1 MNDASARQKLLIVE
15 RKLVHNRGH
24 HHTQIAALRRY
35 FPHHET
41 IIVAGEAYDGFLGA
55 AAGKLTNR
63 SIKLAK
69 LRSRLLYGNAFE
81 QMAAV
86 FGVLKAKHSLK
97 LPRSAFGKQL
107 ADICRSLSVGAN
119 DLIVIPTADLD
130 TLESA
135 VELSTVLADETPRI
149 CLRFLNSELGDRNE
163 KVRSRRLSAILAKL
177 PANVFLFSE
186 TEELAA
192 YFQASFGMPVE
203 GGFYLPC
210 SMPVA
215 IPARYKTDD
224 SGSFRVGIFGEP
236 RPEKGSARI
245 ADIVAA
251 VAELAE
257 SGPVGALDF
266 AIQGSMADFSEG
278 GVYGGLQNFNGGG
291 RNITVSPQGNRISP
305 QEFEQLFQS
314 TDAILLPYE
323 AAIYGLQGSGVV
335 QDAVAAYK
343 PIIYAQG
350 MSMKAFLSFG
360 NALPATTNQ
369 DFAAAILRIA
379 ADPSGFQP
387 GTERAAGYFQ
397 DVLLNNP
404 ILRVLDT
411 PMHDR

>member
-1 MNDASARQKLLIVE
+1 MSDASARQKLLIVE

-35 FPHHET
+35 FPDHET

-55 AAGKLTNR
+55 AAAKLTNR

-81 QMAAV
+81 QIAAV
-86 FGVLKAKHSLK
+86 LGVLKAKHSLK
-97 LPRSAFGKQL
+97 LPPSAFGKQL
-107 ADICRSLSVGAN
+107 TDICRSLDLGAN

-130 TLESA
+130 TLESV
-135 VELSTVLADETPRI
+135 VELSAVLADETPRI

-163 KVRSRRLSAILAKL
+163 KIRSRRLSAILAKL
-177 PANVFLFSE
+177 PASVFLFSE

-192 YFQASFGMPVE
+192 YFQASFRMPVE
-203 GGFYLPC
+203 GGLYLPC
-210 SMPVA
+210 SMPLA
-215 IPARYKTDD
+215 APPGYKTGKN
-224 SGSFRVGIFGEP
+224 GSFRVGIFGEP

-251 VAELAE
+251 VAEVAQ
-257 SGPVGALDF
+257 SGSVGTIDF

-291 RNITVSPQGNRISP
+291 RNVTVSPHGNRISP

-323 AAIYGLQGSGVV
+323 AATYGLQGSGVV

-360 NALPATTNQ
+360 NALPAKTNQ
-369 DFAAAILRIA
+369 DFAEVILRIA
-379 ADPSGFQP
+379 ADPSRFQR
-387 GTERAAGYFQ
+387 GTERAAAYFQ
-397 DVLLNNP
+397 DVLANSPLVR
-404 ILRVLDT
+404 ILES
-411 PMHDR
+411 

>member
-1 MNDASARQKLLIVE
+1 MIVE

-24 HHTQIAALRRY
+24 HHTQITALRRY

-41 IIVAGEAYDGFLGA
+41 IIVAGEGYDGFLGA
-55 AAGKLTNR
+55 AAAKLANR

-69 LRSRLLYGNAFE
+69 LRSRLFYGNPFE
-81 QMAAV
+81 QMASV
-86 FGVLKAKHSLK
+86 FGVVKTRHPLT
-97 LPRSAFGKQL
+97 LPCSAFGKQL
-107 ADICRSLSVGAN
+107 ADICRSLRVGAN

-163 KVRSRRLSAILAKL
+163 KIRSRRLNAILAKL

-192 YFQASFGMPVE
+192 YFQASFGMSVE

-215 IPARYKTDD
+215 VAPRYKTDD

-251 VAELAE
+251 VADLAE
-257 SGPVGALDF
+257 SGSVGTIDF
-266 AIQGSMADFSEG
+266 AIQGSIADFSEG

-305 QEFEQLFQS
+305 QEFERLFQS

-323 AAIYGLQGSGVV
+323 AGIYGLQGSGVV

-343 PIIYAQG
+343 PIIHAQG

-369 DFAAAILRIA
+369 DFAEAIYRIA
-379 ADPSGFQP
+379 ADPSRFQP
-387 GTERAAGYFQ
+387 GTERAAAYFQ
-397 DVLLNNP
+397 DVLANSPLFR
-404 ILRVLDT
+404 ILES
-411 PMHDR
+411 

>member
-1 MNDASARQKLLIVE
+1 MSDPSARQKLLIVE

-35 FPHHET
+35 FPHHER

-81 QMAAV
+81 QMAAL

-97 LPRSAFGKQL
+97 LPCSAFGNQL
-107 ADICRSLSVGAN
+107 AEICRSLGVGAD

-135 VELSTVLADETPRI
+135 VELCSVLANETPRI

-163 KVRSRRLSAILAKL
+163 KIRSRRLSAILAKL
-177 PANVFLFSE
+177 PAKVSLFSE

-192 YFQASFGMPVE
+192 YFQASFGMPVD

-215 IPARYKTDD
+215 VPPPYKTDD

-236 RPEKGSARI
+236 RLEKGSARI

-257 SGPVGALDF
+257 GGSAGAIDF

-278 GVYGGLQNFNGGG
+278 GVYGRLQNFNSGG

-305 QEFEQLFQS
+305 QEFEQLFRS

-323 AAIYGLQGSGVV
+323 AATYGLQGSGVV
-335 QDAVAAYK
+335 QDAVAACK

-369 DFAAAILRIA
+369 DFAEAILRIA
-379 ADPSGFQP
+379 ANPSRFQP
-387 GTERAAGYFQ
+387 GTERAAAYFQ
-397 DVLLNNP
+397 HVLADSPLF
-404 ILRVLDT
+404 RVLES
-411 PMHDR
+411 

>member
-1 MNDASARQKLLIVE
+1 MSDASARQKLLIVE

-55 AAGKLTNR
+55 AAGKLSNR

-107 ADICRSLSVGAN
+107 ADICRSLGVGAN

-163 KVRSRRLSAILAKL
+163 KIRSRRLGAILAKL

-192 YFQASFGMPVE
+192 FFQASFGMPVE

-215 IPARYKTDD
+215 VPHSRMDD

-257 SGPVGALDF
+257 SGSVGAIDF
-266 AIQGSMADFSEG
+266 VIQGSMADFSEG
-278 GVYGGLQNFNGGG
+278 GVYGALRSFNGGG

-323 AAIYGLQGSGVV
+323 AGTYGLQGSGVV
-335 QDAVAAYK
+335 QDAVAACK
-343 PIIYAQG
+343 PIIYAKR

-369 DFAAAILRIA
+369 DFAEAILRIA
-379 ADPSGFQP
+379 ADPSRFQP

-397 DVLLNNP
+397 DILLNNP
-404 ILRVLDT
+404 ILRVFDT